1 MNHSGLALSRKARII
16 AVGATVASLAVSA
29 WAWQLPGDFS
39 GGTRPLAVPGNG
51 EQILT
56 DPAAAAAQLPQPIYT
71 NRPTFRIPFQFNPDE
86 ISRLGAREIRL
97 YASGQRGAEWRHVQ
111 TVGPDEGKF
120 NFKTSGDGE
129 YWFTVQ
135 TVDRNN
141 QLHPGGPV
149 MQPGLIVIVDS
160 TLPTLQ
166 LSLQQGQAG
175 QVQLSW
181 NSIDEAVDPESLS
194 LEYSQTGNAEWQQVG
209 VLPAASGQTS
219 WSVPL
224 GGIVSVQGRI
234 RDRAGNVAT
243 AQSTIRVAPAGPG
256 QAPGVPDLRGPVASA
271 TPGLTLPPDVISDPS
286 RFVGPRRLPNPGL
299 TGSPLSIPT
308 DSARLTP
315 VPSQNPYAI
324 QAPPQTAT
332 QFPRGS
338 DYGPN
343 TTPRPLAQA
352 DDWQPAQ
359 QGGRQSQTLPRVS
372 GTTDPFSMNPP
383 GASNEFNQTIRP
395 GQTIARNDSF
405 VSSRPGD
412 ARQFPTFNEPQ
423 RDPGYRTVNSRKFH
437 IDYQID
443 DVGPSGVSS
452 VELYVTQN
460 NGEKWFRYG
469 MDEDRQSPFEVEV
482 PGDGIYGFTMRV
494 VSGAGLVDPPPQT
507 NQQPD
512 IVIVADSSPPV
523 VNLLPLQQGT
533 GRNSNRILITW
544 EIQDS
549 KLAEQPVSLSYSAN
563 PNGPWEPV
571 SDWMPDTG
579 RYIWTVGRDIAP
591 RLFIRLIARDAAG
604 NVAKVDTR
612 EPVLVDLAKPTAR
625 IVDVESSVTNPVG
638 SF

>member
-39 GGTRPLAVPGNG
+39 GGAGPLPLPNNG
-51 EQILT
+51 EQIT
-56 DPAAAAAQLPQPIYT
+56 ADPAAAAAQLPQPIYT

-111 TVGPDEGKF
+111 TVGPDAGKF

-149 MQPGLIVIVDS
+149 MQPDLIVIVDS

-166 LSLQQGQAG
+166 LSLQQRQAG

-194 LEYSQTGNAEWQQVG
+194 LEYSQTGNAAWQQVG

-234 RDRAGNVAT
+234 RDRAGNAAT
-243 AQSTIRVAPAGPG
+243 AQSTIHVAPAGPG
-256 QAPGVPDLRGPVASA
+256 QTPGIPDLRGPVAGA
-271 TPGLTLPPDVISDPS
+271 TPGLTLPPEVLSDPNRYPS
-286 RFVGPRRLPNPGL
+286 PSPRPAPNPGL
-299 TGSPLSIPT
+299 AGSPLSIPT
-308 DSARLTP
+308 DTTRLTR
-315 VPSQNPYAI
+315 VPDQTPFAMPPRM
-324 QAPPQTAT
+324 QTPQT
-332 QFPRGS
+332 
-338 DYGPN
+338 
-343 TTPRPLAQA
+343 LAQP
-352 DDWQPAQ
+352 DQWQPAQ
-359 QGGRQSQTLPRVS
+359 RGMRDSQPIPSAPDVT
-372 GTTDPFSMNPP
+372 GPFSMNPLGP
-383 GASNEFNQTIRP
+383 AREFNQTIQP
-395 GQTIARNDSF
+395 GENFVRNDSL
-405 VSSRPGD
+405 VSSQPGD
-412 ARQFPTFNEPQ
+412 AQRQFPMFREPK

-494 VSGAGLVDPPPQT
+494 VSGAGLVDPPPQP
-507 NQQPD
+507 NQQPE
-512 IVIVADSSPPV
+512 IVVVADSSPPV

-591 RLFIRLIARDAAG
+591 RLYIRLIARDAAG

>member
-1 MNHSGLALSRKARII
+1 MNRSGLDLSRRTRIL

-29 WAWQLPGDFS
+29 WAWQLPGD
-39 GGTRPLAVPGNG
+39 GGSALSPIPGG
-51 EQILT
+51 AASTPAEQ
-56 DPAAAAAQLPQPIYT
+56 PEAAQLPQPIYT

-97 YASGQRGAEWRHVQ
+97 YASGERGAQWHHVQ
-111 TVGPDEGKF
+111 TVGPDAGKF

-149 MQPGLIVIVDS
+149 MQPGLIVVVDS
-160 TLPTLQ
+160 TQPTLQ
-166 LSLQQGQAG
+166 LSLQQSQPG

-181 NSIDEAVDPESLS
+181 NSLDEAVDPESLS

-209 VLPAASGQTS
+209 VLSAATGQTS

-224 GGIVSVQGRI
+224 GGIVAVRGRI
-234 RDRAGNVAT
+234 RDRAGNEAT
-243 AQSTIRVAPAGPG
+243 AQSTLQVSPAGPG
-256 QAPGVPDLRGPVASA
+256 PGIPDLRGPVASA
-271 TPGLTLPPDVISDPS
+271 TPGVAFPPESLSNSDPLTS
-286 RFVGPRRLPNPGL
+286 PGL
-299 TGSPLSIPT
+299 RLNPSPEGTPLSIPV

-315 VPSQNPYAI
+315 MPGRDPYAI
-324 QAPPQTAT
+324 NSPPRFNTPPQTT
-332 QFPRGS
+332 IPNGSQFRPG
-338 DYGPN
+338 
-343 TTPRPLAQA
+343 TTPRAQSQPER
-352 DDWQPAQ
+352 WQPAQ
-359 QGGRQSQTLPRVS
+359 RGGRDLQAVAPVPGVSSQ
-372 GTTDPFSMNPP
+372 FSMNPT
-383 GASNEFNQTIRP
+383 GAADDFSQSIQP
-395 GQTIARNDSF
+395 GQTFDRNDTF
-405 VSSRPGD
+405 VSTRPGD
-412 ARQFPTFNEPQ
+412 ARQQFPTFREPK

-469 MDEDRQSPFEVEV
+469 MDEDRKSPFEVEV
-482 PGDGIYGFTMRV
+482 PGDGIFGFAMRV
-494 VSGAGLVDPPPQT
+494 VSGAGLVDPPPQPD
-507 NQQPD
+507 QQPE

-591 RLFIRLIARDAAG
+591 RLYIRLIARDAAG
-604 NVAKVDTR
+604 NVAKVDTQD
-612 EPVLVDLAKPTAR
+612 PVLVDLAKPTAR
-625 IVDVESSVTNPVG
+625 IVDVESSITNPVG

>member
-1 MNHSGLALSRKARII
+1 MNRSGSAFSRKARIA

-29 WAWQLPGDFS
+29 WAWQLPRDSTGA
-39 GGTRPLAVPGNG
+39 GPLPLPSNA
-51 EQILT
+51 EQFT
-56 DPAAAAAQLPQPIYT
+56 TEQAGPAAQLPQPIYT
-71 NRPTFRIPFQFNPDE
+71 NRPTFRIPFQFDQDE

-97 YASGQRGAEWRHVQ
+97 YASGQRGAEWRHVL
-111 TVGPDEGKF
+111 TVSPDAGKF

-160 TLPTLQ
+160 TQPTLQ

-194 LEYSQTGNAEWQQVG
+194 LEYSQTGNADWQQVG

-234 RDRAGNVAT
+234 RDRAGNEVT
-243 AQSTIRVAPAGPG
+243 AQSTIQVNPAGAPPTPG
-256 QAPGVPDLRGPVASA
+256 IPDLRGPVASA
-271 TPGLTLPPDVISDPS
+271 TPGLSLSPES
-286 RFVGPRRLPNPGL
+286 LPNPGL
-299 TGSPLSIPT
+299 TGSPLSVPT
-308 DSARLTP
+308 DSARLAP
-315 VPSQNPYAI
+315 VPTQNPYAI
-324 QAPPQTAT
+324 NPPSQAIT
-332 QFPRGS
+332 QFPRES
-338 DYGPN
+338 EFGPAAAPQ
-343 TTPRPLAQA
+343 TLAQPET
-352 DDWQPAQ
+352 WQPAQ
-359 QGGRQSQTLPRVS
+359 HGNRERRAIPPAPGVT
-372 GTTDPFSMNPP
+372 GPFSMSPP
-383 GASNEFNQTIRP
+383 GPNSNFSQTIQP
-395 GQTIARNDSF
+395 GQTFDRNDSF

-412 ARQFPTFNEPQ
+412 ARQQFPTFTEPK
-423 RDPGYRTVNSRKFH
+423 RDPGYRTVNSRRFH

-469 MDEDRQSPFEVEV
+469 IDEDRKSPFEVEV
-482 PGDGIYGFTMRV
+482 PGDGIFGFVMRV
-494 VSGAGLVDPPPQT
+494 VSGAGLVDPPPQP
-507 NQQPD
+507 NQQPE

-523 VNLLPLQQGT
+523 VSLLPLQQGT

-571 SDWMPDTG
+571 ADWMPDTG
-579 RYIWTVGRDIAP
+579 RYIWTVGRDITP
-591 RLFIRLIARDAAG
+591 RLYIRLIARDAAG
-604 NVAKVDTR
+604 NVAKVDT
-612 EPVLVDLAKPTAR
+612 EQPVLVDLAKPTAR
-625 IVDVESSVTNPVG
+625 IVDVESSITNPVS